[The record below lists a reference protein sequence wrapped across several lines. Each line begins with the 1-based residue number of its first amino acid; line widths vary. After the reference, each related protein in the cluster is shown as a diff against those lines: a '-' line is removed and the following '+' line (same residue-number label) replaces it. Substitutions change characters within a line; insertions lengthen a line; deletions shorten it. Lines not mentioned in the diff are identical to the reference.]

1 MPSIIS
7 MGNISPPNN
16 YQPHKR
22 KRSNETP
29 TSQHRGDDSQTISE
43 APQILLNVRSVGN
56 ILSMD
61 YQRTARTMGRP
72 HLCCHPSRER
82 KERPER
88 GLCVD
93 LSRQHPRRR
102 MMRRRGWEITRP
114 RKRKTNHPPLSSTHT
129 TQQTK
134 RKTKGATE
142 IRDFSNVLKEET
154 AENVRHFPD
163 FVQHLFDSVRHL
175 FDFFPRNRHPRA
187 T

>member
-1 MPSIIS
+1 
-7 MGNISPPNN
+7 
-16 YQPHKR
+16 
-22 KRSNETP
+22 
-29 TSQHRGDDSQTISE
+29 
-43 APQILLNVRSVGN
+43 
-56 ILSMD
+56 MD
-61 YQRTARTMGRP
+61 NQRTARTMGRP

-93 LSRQHPRRR
+93 LSRQHPRRE

-114 RKRKTNHPPLSSTHT
+114 RKRKTNHPPLSSAHT

-134 RKTKGATE
+134 RETKGATE
-142 IRDFSNVLKEET
+142 IRDFSNLLKEET

-163 FVQHLFDSVRHL
+163 FVRHLFHSVRHL
-175 FDFFPRNRHPRA
+175 FHSVRHLFNFFPRNRHPRA